1 MRTEAEI
8 KEEIQRLK
16 KVAKDPIWDKAER
29 TVIRDL
35 ALTLSWVLEESES
48 PPKVK

>member
-16 KVAKDPIWDKAER
+16 MVAKDLIWTKEER

-35 ALTLSWVLEESES
+35 ALTLSWVLEAPHSSEQLR
-48 PPKVK
+48 